1 MGISPVQRIVVM
13 GPPGSG
19 KSTMARHLG
28 ARFGVPVFHL
38 DQAWHRPGWVE
49 VPLDEF
55 RTEVERIAALPTWVI
70 DGNYTATIECRFR
83 VADMV
88 VYLDMPTWL
97 SMLRVIRRIVTSYGT
112 VRPDSA
118 PGCPERL
125 DLVFLYYIWTWN
137 RQRRDR
143 NLALVESFGGRKII
157 LRGRR
162 AVRRFLA
169 E

>member
-1 MGISPVQRIVVM
+1 M

-28 ARFGVPVFHL
+28 TRFGVPVFHL
-38 DQAWHRPGWVE
+38 DQAWYRPGWIE
-49 VPLDEF
+49 APPDDF
-55 RTEVERIAALPTWVI
+55 RAELERIAALPAWVT
-70 DGNYTATIECRFR
+70 DGNFTETIECRFR
-83 VADMV
+83 AADTV
-88 VYLDMPTWL
+88 VYLDTPTWL
-97 SMLRVIRRIVTSYGT
+97 SMVRVIRRIVTSYGK

-125 DLVFLYYIWTWN
+125 DFGFLYFVWTWN

-143 NLALVESFGGRKII
+143 NLALVEGFDGRKII
-157 LRGRR
+157 LRDRQ
-162 AVRRFLA
+162 AVQRFWA